1 MHVNDAWNSRA
12 EFFEASVMIY
22 KADARGG
29 ERNYRRAPPDGG
41 RAPRWDSVDG
51 EREAEAELRCD

>member
-1 MHVNDAWNSRA
+1 
-12 EFFEASVMIY
+12 MIY

-29 ERNYRRAPPDGG
+29 ERNDRRAPPDGG

-51 EREAEAELRCD
+51 AREAEAELRCD